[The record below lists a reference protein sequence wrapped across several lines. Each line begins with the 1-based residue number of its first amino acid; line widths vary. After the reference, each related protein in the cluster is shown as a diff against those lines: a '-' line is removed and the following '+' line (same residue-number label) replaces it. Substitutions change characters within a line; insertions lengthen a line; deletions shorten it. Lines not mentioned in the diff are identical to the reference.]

1 VFDLLK
7 LLIPTPTK
15 RFLALKYRYQC
26 EVAATILPKMMN
38 GSGVE
43 IIRIIEKYN
52 PECEFVKGK

>member
-1 VFDLLK
+1 

>member
-1 VFDLLK
+1 
-7 LLIPTPTK
+7 LLIPAST
-15 RFLALKYRYQC
+15 RIFLTLKYGYQC

-38 GSGVE
+38 GSGIQ